1 MKKKLLALTLALVMV
16 AALLAGCG
24 DANNSSNTGNTGA
37 TDPGTSNA
45 GGNSGNSQ
53 GGAPALPGNADLV
66 SGEQENTNYVRPS
79 LAFDAGMSIMLN
91 PAGHRDHGPVA
102 YSIYEMLFAVENGV
116 GSNLVPW
123 LADANRG
130 GNNAWG
136 VKGMDHEDGSTEY
149 LFYIYDYITDS
160 AGNKITAD
168 DVVFSFE
175 RAASSGQA
183 TGWGDIVG
191 WEAVDATTVKMT
203 TKRDLTQKGE
213 LENIILR
220 CMIYSEK
227 AFNDSPSGF
236 TADACG
242 TGRYVIADYAADA
255 YVVCKARDDYWQTN
269 EELIPRIAQAN
280 VAEFT
285 AMVVSDDNSR
295 IVSLQSGDLDMLS
308 QISTSSAGTF
318 LNDSKYEIYSYMQ
331 NGVHFL
337 EANCS
342 EESIMS
348 DLNMRLAVFYAI
360 NNTGLASILNATGVE
375 AYQPLYAFGFDM
387 FSDYLTKWDSED
399 NYVTQQNLE
408 LSKQYAE
415 AAGYKGETLYFL
427 NASDTTG
434 IVENVMN
441 MLLNAGFNVELKS
454 YDRNTTTTVQDD
466 PTQWDIF
473 YSNTN
478 SSDFTTS
485 LWSHVMDPNM
495 KGGRTEN
502 YIVDQDYFDL
512 LSTALVVGSSD
523 DDLDAFWQYTVE
535 NGYICPLVHG
545 INSMIL
551 PAGQITSIYQNDKNH
566 FIPGAAYYVEG

>member
-1 MKKKLLALTLALVMV
+1 MKKKVVALILAFVLV
-16 AALLAGCG
+16 AAMLAGCG
-24 DANNSSNTGNTGA
+24 ETNANNPGANDPTPTNQGTTNQGNQ
-37 TDPGTSNA
+37 
-45 GGNSGNSQ
+45 GNQ
-53 GGAPALPGNADLV
+53 PALPGNADIV
-66 SGEQENTNYVRPS
+66 SGNQENTDYVRPS
-79 LAFDAGMSIMLN
+79 LVFDAGQEVNIN
-91 PAGHRDHGPVA
+91 PVGHRNNNAVS
-102 YSIYEMLFAVENGV
+102 YSLYEMLFAVENGI
-116 GSNLVPW
+116 GTNLVPW

-130 GNNAWG
+130 GDNAWG
-136 VKGMDHEDGSTEY
+136 VKGMDHKDGSTEY

-160 AGNKITAD
+160 AGNKLTAS

-175 RAASSGQA
+175 KALASGQA

-191 WEAVDATTVKMT
+191 WEAVDDTTVKMT
-203 TKRDLTQKGE
+203 TKRDLNQKGE

-220 CMIYSEK
+220 CMIYTEK
-227 AFNDSPSGF
+227 AYNDSPSGF

-242 TGRYVIADYAADA
+242 TGHYVLTDFAEGAYAT
-255 YVVCKARDDYWQTN
+255 CKVREDYWQTD
-269 EELIPRIAQAN
+269 ESLIPRIAQAN
-280 VAEFT
+280 VAQFT
-285 AMVVSDDNSR
+285 GMAVSDDNSR
-295 IVSLQSGDLDMLS
+295 IVSLQSGDLDMLT
-308 QISTSSAGTF
+308 QLSTASAGTF
-318 LNDSKYEIYSYMQ
+318 LNDPKHDIYSYMQ

-337 EANCS
+337 EANCN
-342 EESIMS
+342 EASIMS

-360 NNTGLASILNATGVE
+360 NNTGLATILNATGVE
-375 AYQPLYAFGFDM
+375 AYQPLAAFGFDM
-387 FSDYLTKWDSED
+387 FSDYVTKWDTEE

-415 AAGYKGETLYFL
+415 AAGYNGETLYFL

-434 IVENVMN
+434 IVENVLN

-466 PTQWDIF
+466 PTQWDI
-473 YSNTN
+473 YYGNTN

-502 YIVDQDYFDL
+502 YIVDQAYFDM
-512 LSTALVVGSSD
+512 LSTALTVGSTD
-523 DDLDAFWQYTVE
+523 ADLDAFWQHTVA
-535 NGYICPLVHG
+535 NGYICPLVHS

>member
-37 TDPGTSNA
+37 TDPGTSSS
-45 GGNSGNSQ
+45 GNSGGSQ

-79 LAFDAGMSIMLN
+79 LVFDAGQSINLN
-91 PAGHRDHGPVA
+91 PAGHRDHGPVT
-102 YSIYEMLFAVENGV
+102 YSMYEMLFAVTNGV
-116 GSNLVPW
+116 GSEMEPW
-123 LADANRG
+123 LADATKG

-136 VKGMDHEDGSTEY
+136 VKGFDHEDGSTEY
-149 LFYIYDYITDS
+149 TFYIYDYITDS
-160 AGNKITAD
+160 AGHKITAD

-175 RAASSGQA
+175 RAANSGQA

-203 TKRDLTQKGE
+203 TKRDLNQKGE

-220 CMIYSEK
+220 CVIYSEE
-227 AFNDSPSGF
+227 AFNASPSGF

-242 TGRYVIADYAADA
+242 TGRYVLADYSEGA
-255 YVVCKARDDYWQTN
+255 YAKCVLREDYWQTD
-269 EELIPRIAQAN
+269 ESLIPRIAQAN

-285 AMVVSDDNSR
+285 AMCVSDDNSR
-295 IVSLQSGDLDMLS
+295 IVSLQSGDLDILVGL
-308 QISTSSAGTF
+308 STSSAGAF
-318 LNDSKYEIYSYMQ
+318 VNDSKYEISSYLQ
-331 NGVHFL
+331 NGINFL

-360 NNTGLASILNATGVE
+360 DNGGIASILNAAGIE
-375 AYQPLYAFGFDM
+375 AYQPLWGFGFDM